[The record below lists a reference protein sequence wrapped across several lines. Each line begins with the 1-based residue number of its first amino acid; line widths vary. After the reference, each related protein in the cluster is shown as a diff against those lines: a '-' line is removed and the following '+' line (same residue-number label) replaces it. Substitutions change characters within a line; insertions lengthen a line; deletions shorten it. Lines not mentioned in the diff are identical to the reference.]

1 MTKEDAWLNIA
12 IMKLKLIL
20 LWICA
25 LNFIGPIKGQ
35 NNLRDL
41 LQQVSVKHDLMGG
54 SLVIFNDEKILA
66 EGYYGRSDYRRRIAT
81 NSRTIYRVAS
91 ISKMIT
97 AIAMMQLI
105 EKNVCSL
112 DKDVSQILG
121 YSVQNPSYPH
131 NPITVRML
139 LSHTSGIT
147 DSKSYSQF
155 ISSTTNEKSI
165 PNLYEILNKEGI
177 YYSDLTYS
185 PDKPGTYF
193 QYSNIN
199 YVIVATI
206 IEKITRERFDHY
218 CKKNIFNILDLKA
231 SFNPQAI
238 KNVNN
243 VAVLYRK
250 KDGQWLP
257 QTDNF
262 KGKRPNLQNLSGYI
276 AGINAGRLGPQGS
289 LRSSAKDIAKIMISL
304 NKNPQKQ
311 SKVLLRKSTVD
322 TMYSSQWIEQDSNGN
337 NYNGLFRNWGLGIHR
352 LTGKP
357 NADIALP
364 NSRLMLGHCGEAY
377 GLISAAYYDP
387 ERKLGFVFITNGV
400 GQSLMQSNK
409 SAFYT
414 VEKDVFDALE
424 NYFASSLR
432 K

>member
-1 MTKEDAWLNIA
+1 MTLIFELMK
-12 IMKLKLIL
+12 MKLIFLCACFLIFL
-20 LWICA
+20 CKINAQNDIRPA
-25 LNFIGPIKGQ
+25 LQEIS
-35 NNLRDL
+35 LRHDL
-41 LQQVSVKHDLMGG
+41 LGS
-54 SLVIFNDEKILA
+54 SLVLFNDEHIIA
-66 EGYYGRSDYRRRIAT
+66 ESHYGKSDYPREIAT
-81 NSRTIYRVAS
+81 NTQTLYRVAS
-91 ISKMIT
+91 ISKLVT

-112 DKDVSQILG
+112 DKDISQILR
-121 YSVQNPSYPH
+121 YSVQNPAYPH
-131 NPITVRML
+131 NPITIRML
-139 LSHTSGIT
+139 LSHTSSIT

-165 PNLYEILNKEGI
+165 PNLCEILDKEGI
-177 YYSDLTYS
+177 FYSELTYS
-185 PDKPGTYF
+185 PHQPGTYF

-218 CKKNIFNILDLKA
+218 CKKNIFNVLGLKA

-243 VAVLYRK
+243 IAVLYRK

-257 QTDNF
+257 QLDNY
-262 KGKRPNLQNLSGYI
+262 KGKRPKLQNLSGYI
-276 AGINAGRLGPQGS
+276 AGTNAGRLGPQGS
-289 LRSSAKDIAKIMISL
+289 LRSSARDIAKIMISL
-304 NKNPQKQ
+304 NTNPQIQ
-311 SKVLLRKSTVD
+311 RKVLLRKSTVD

-337 NYNGLFRNWGLGIHR
+337 NYNGLFRNWGLGVHR
-352 LTGKP
+352 LTGLP
-357 NADIALP
+357 NSDIALP
-364 NSRLMLGHCGEAY
+364 YSRLMLGHCGEAY

-400 GQSLMQSNK
+400 GKSLMKGNK

-414 VEKDVFDALE
+414 VEEDVFDAVE
-424 NYFASSLR
+424 NYFTSYKR

>member
-1 MTKEDAWLNIA
+1 MTLIFEFMR
-12 IMKLKLIL
+12 MKLIFLCVSILIFL
-20 LWICA
+20 CKINA
-25 LNFIGPIKGQ
+25 QHDIRPV
-35 NNLRDL
+35 
-41 LQQVSVKHDLMGG
+41 LQEISLKHDLLGS
-54 SLVIFNDEKILA
+54 SLVLFNDEHIIA
-66 EGYYGRSDYRRRIAT
+66 ESHFGKSNYPRKIAT
-81 NSRTIYRVAS
+81 NTQTLYRVAS
-91 ISKMIT
+91 ISKLVT

-112 DKDVSQILG
+112 DKDISQILG
-121 YSVQNPSYPH
+121 YSVQNPYYPQ
-131 NPITVRML
+131 NPISVRML
-139 LSHTSGIT
+139 LSHTSGII

-155 ISSTTNEKSI
+155 ISSTTNEKPI
-165 PNLYEILNKEGI
+165 PNLCEILNKEGI
-177 YYSDLTYS
+177 YYSELTYS
-185 PDKPGTYF
+185 PHKPGTYF

-218 CKKNIFNILDLKA
+218 CQKKIFNILGIKA

-238 KNVNN
+238 KNINN

-250 KDGQWLP
+250 KDGQWVP
-257 QTDNF
+257 QMDNF
-262 KGKRPNLQNLSGYI
+262 KGKRPKLQNLSGYI
-276 AGINAGRLGPQGS
+276 AGTNAGRLGPQGS

-304 NKNPQKQ
+304 NTNQQKQ

-322 TMYSSQWIEQDSNGN
+322 TMYSSQWIEQNSNGN
-337 NYNGLFRNWGLGIHR
+337 NYKGLFRNWGLGIHR
-352 LTGKP
+352 LTGIP

-387 ERKLGFVFITNGV
+387 ERKIGFVFITNGV

-409 SAFYT
+409 TAFYT
-414 VEKDVFDALE
+414 VEEDIFNAVE